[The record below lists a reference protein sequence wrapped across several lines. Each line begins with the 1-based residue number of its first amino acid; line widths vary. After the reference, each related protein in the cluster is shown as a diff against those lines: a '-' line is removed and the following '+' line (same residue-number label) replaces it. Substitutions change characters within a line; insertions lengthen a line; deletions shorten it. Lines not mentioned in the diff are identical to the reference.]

1 MGQKLILKLYR
12 CKGVRQRKKESTEHG
27 IRMICEEHILFL
39 SDPILKAS
47 KSSKLI
53 KHETHY
59 SITSD
64 EAYKHKKEN

>member
-1 MGQKLILKLYR
+1 MGQKLIFKLYR
-12 CKGVRQRKKESTEHG
+12 CKGSDKEKKESTKHG
-27 IRMICEEHILFL
+27 IRMICEEHILVL
-39 SDPILKAS
+39 SDTILKAS

-59 SITSD
+59 SVTSD